1 MRDTG
6 VLLIGRL
13 MSTAADDVERP
24 LFRSFSPRGEL
35 RETRIEGRLVAEV
48 VKRLFRSARRGDL
61 AERAM

>member
-1 MRDTG
+1 
-6 VLLIGRL
+6 